1 MDIRIYD
8 TKSRIVSGLFAC
20 MKEKPLKDILNKDVI
35 NKAQISSRTFY
46 RYYSDKYAILA
57 EFEQEF
63 IDGLAKALEKD
74 RKSLSDLGHIP
85 DKKEIYELAD
95 SAFQNTIEFCI
106 PYMKYGKILLS
117 KNGDINFI
125 WLIRETAEA
134 EFEKRKKFLYG
145 EKAESNSLI
154 DKLYVGEL
162 ISTIE
167 TWLLYSDDFSPKQI
181 RTLLGEVQILSP
193 AELLAKNSQ

>member
-1 MDIRIYD
+1 MDLRIYD
-8 TKSRIVSGLFAC
+8 TKNRIVTGLFAC

-35 NKAQISSRTFY
+35 DEAQISSRTFY
-46 RYYSDKYAILA
+46 RYYSDKYAVLE

-63 IDGLAKALEKD
+63 INGLTKALEKD
-74 RKSLSDLGHIP
+74 RESLSNLDHIP
-85 DKKEIYELAD
+85 TKEEIYQLAD
-95 SAFQNTIEFCI
+95 SAFQHTLEFCI
-106 PYMKYGKILLS
+106 PYMRYGKILLS

-145 EKAESNSLI
+145 DHTEANSLI

-181 RTLLGEVQILSP
+181 RTLLGEVQVLSP
-193 AELLAKNSQ
+193 AELLARNTQ